1 VSEKTKEGSWC
12 RLLLPEPELKA
23 RTEQHAAFAVMD
35 RYSRQ
40 RLVKEIGDEGQA
52 RIRRASVLIV
62 GLGGLGSPAALY
74 LAASGIGV
82 LGLADG
88 DRVERSNLQRQVI
101 HRSEDEGSRKT
112 DSAAKAVLSLNPEVS
127 VRKHDGF
134 LEAGSAD
141 ALVAGYDIV
150 VSATDSLE
158 SKLMLNDACVRTGTA
173 CVHAGVSGIEGQVM
187 TYRPGSACYRCAFG
201 PKEASGPGASCRPE
215 PFGTLGVAAGVAG
228 TLQAAEALKII
239 CGFGKPLESRMLL
252 FDIAGPGFRT
262 MELRRRPECFCNGL
276 GLSDLRRP

>member
-1 VSEKTKEGSWC
+1 
-12 RLLLPEPELKA
+12 
-23 RTEQHAAFAVMD
+23 MD

-40 RLVKEIGDEGQA
+40 RLVKEIGAEGQE
-52 RIRRASVLIV
+52 RIRGGSVLIV

-101 HRSEDEGSRKT
+101 HRSEDEGLRKT
-112 DSAAKAVLSLNPEVS
+112 DSAARAVRSLNPDVS
-127 VRKHDGF
+127 VRKHEGF
-134 LEAGSAD
+134 LDASTAD
-141 ALVAGYDIV
+141 VLVAAYDIV

-158 SKLMLNDACVRTGTA
+158 SKLMLSDACVRTATP

-187 TYRPGSACYRCAFG
+187 TFRPGSACYRCAFD
-201 PKEASGPGASCRPE
+201 PKETPGSATSFRPE

-228 TLQAAEALKII
+228 TLQAAEALKYI
-239 CGFGKPLESRMLL
+239 CGFGKLLESRMLL
-252 FDIAGPGFRT
+252 FDIADPGFRT
-262 MELRRRPECFCNGL
+262 MELRRRPECFCNAWKLPENADG
-276 GLSDLRRP
+276 GTSGAVFD